1 VGLIQEW
8 LKPISNSL
16 APIYGGNSF
25 DDEQA
30 RVFLEAVNE
39 AWIDTLDRLSQLDD
53 NQRAEGI
60 SNLVDRSFERWRTL
74 IGVDLLN
81 RYSRELML
89 SAIDREWADYL
100 TAMEDLRQGIGLQG
114 IAQRDPLV
122 AYKTQAY
129 KMFEELL
136 DTIDRTTVR
145 TYFQNLPRFVNTV
158 QQQQVTT
165 AGRPRELKVGPNEPC
180 PCGSGKKF
188 KKCHGAI
195 NRTVGALNSA
205 ATAVTAGAA
214 AATPVGDGG
223 IGIATAQ
230 APQRPQTQQQQQR
243 NNGQQGQRR
252 KSKGRDVPKR

>member
-1 VGLIQEW
+1 VPLIQEW
-8 LKPISNSL
+8 LKPVSTSL
-16 APIYGGNSF
+16 APIYAGSSF
-25 DDEQA
+25 DDDQA

-39 AWIDTLDRLSQLDD
+39 AWIDALDRLSQLDD

-60 SNLVDRSFERWRTL
+60 SNIVDRSFDRWRTL

-158 QQQQVTT
+158 QQQQVTG
-165 AGRPRELKVGPNEPC
+165 AGRPREIKVGPNESC

-188 KKCHGAI
+188 KKCHGAA
-195 NRTVGALNSA
+195 NRTAGSFGTA
-205 ATAVTAGAA
+205 ATAVTAGVAA
-214 AATPVGDGG
+214 VATMGDGG
-223 IGIATAQ
+223 TATAQ
-230 APQRPQTQQQQQR
+230 TPQRPQTQQQRQ
-243 NNGQQGQRR
+243 NGQQGQRR